1 MERIGSGSTSAVHR
15 VQRISDGKM
24 MAVKVFLRSFL
35 QAKSRRSEA
44 ALNEIS
50 LLRAMEHH
58 NILRMHAVY
67 ETQNAIYLIS
77 DLLEGGT
84 LLERI
89 NSCKGLSPREIKQVM
104 LGVTEGL
111 AHMHDM
117 GVMHRDIK
125 LENIMFASR
134 DSF

>member
-1 MERIGSGSTSAVHR
+1 M
-15 VQRISDGKM
+15 K
-24 MAVKVFLRSFL
+24 
-35 QAKSRRSEA
+35 
-44 ALNEIS
+44 
-50 LLRAMEHH
+50 HH

-67 ETQNAIYLIS
+67 ETNNAIYLIT

-89 NSCKGLSPREIKQVM
+89 NACNRLSPREVKQVM
-104 LGVTEGL
+104 LGVAEGL
-111 AHMHDM
+111 ANMHDM